1 MFEKSLKTE
10 ITLNETPNFKVIEER
25 RLNKENN
32 QTKKV
37 DINVLKA
44 RVQRIESK
52 EKKKNIFIFVFI
64 LTVLA
69 VVGIYVSI

>member
-44 RVQRIESK
+44 RVKRIESR
-52 EKKKNIFIFVFI
+52 ERKKNIFIFVFI

>member
-10 ITLNETPNFKVIEER
+10 ITLNETPNFKVIAER
-25 RLNKENN
+25 PLNKENN

-44 RVQRIESK
+44 RVKRIESR
-52 EKKKNIFIFVFI
+52 ERKKNIFIFVFI

>member
-25 RLNKENN
+25 PLNKENN

>member
-10 ITLNETPNFKVIEER
+10 ITLNETPNFKVIAER
-25 RLNKENN
+25 PLNKENN